1 MFSVLNEVNWLII
14 LLATV
19 VYFILGAVWFTPLF
33 GKAYD
38 IGTGV
43 KRSAKQKWPAIYY
56 YAPFLSSLVVTIAIG
71 VVMYVLNV
79 QNLAD
84 AIITGLL
91 FGLSLAAISFSNA
104 VTPNMPRPVIFGLV
118 VGSYHIVSAVIV
130 AAIIYTL
137 AIQ

>member
-1 MFSVLNEVNWLII
+1 MFDILNEINWLII

-56 YAPFLSSLVVTIAIG
+56 YAPFLSSLVVSVAIG
-71 VVMYVLNV
+71 ITLYAMNA
-79 QNLAD
+79 QNLSD
-84 AIITGLL
+84 ALILGLL
-91 FGLSLAAISFSNA
+91 FGAGMAAISLSNA

-118 VGSYHIVSAVIV
+118 VGSYHLVSAVIV
-130 AAIIYTL
+130 AVIIYTL
-137 AIQ
+137 AI

>member
-1 MFSVLNEVNWLII
+1 MFDILNEVNWLII

-56 YAPFLSSLVVTIAIG
+56 YAPFLSSLVVSVAIG
-71 VVMYVLNV
+71 IMLYAMNA
-79 QNLAD
+79 QNLSD
-84 AIITGLL
+84 ALILGLL
-91 FGLSLAAISFSNA
+91 FGAGMAAISLSNA
-104 VTPNMPRPVIFGLV
+104 VTPNMPRPVVFGLV
-118 VGSYHIVSAVIV
+118 VGSYHLVSAVIV
-130 AAIIYTL
+130 AVIIYTL
-137 AIQ
+137 AI

>member
-1 MFSVLNEVNWLII
+1 MFDVLNEVNWLII

-56 YAPFLSSLVVTIAIG
+56 YGPFLSSLVVTVAIG
-71 VVMYVLNV
+71 ITLYATNI
-79 QNLAD
+79 QNLTD
-84 AIITGLL
+84 AVILGVL
-91 FGLSLAAISFSNA
+91 FGAGLAAISLSNA

-118 VGSYHIVSAVIV
+118 VGSYHLVSAVIV
-130 AAIIYTL
+130 ASLIYVIAI
-137 AIQ
+137 

>member
-1 MFSVLNEVNWLII
+1 MFDILNEVNWLII

-56 YAPFLSSLVVTIAIG
+56 YAPFLSSLVVSVAIG
-71 VVMYVLNV
+71 IMLYAMNA
-79 QNLAD
+79 QNLSD
-84 AIITGLL
+84 ALIQGLL
-91 FGLSLAAISFSNA
+91 FGAGMAAISLSNA
-104 VTPNMPRPVIFGLV
+104 VTPNMPRPVVFG
-118 VGSYHIVSAVIV
+118 
-130 AAIIYTL
+130 
-137 AIQ
+137 